1 MTALRKEEL
10 QAQLDSIDARI
21 AKLSLPTVTTQE
33 GERNQADLEILN
45 VIRSQLSGKDES
57 CLRMTLSWQMQR
69 SSEFVYSRL

>member
-1 MTALRKEEL
+1 MTALRKKEL

-45 VIRSQLSGKDES
+45 VIRSQILEK
-57 CLRMTLSWQMQR
+57 MKAA
-69 SSEFVYSRL
+69 SE